1 MGSEEVSTADMKD
14 ISHPKHR
21 MFEGFL
27 ILIVENEVLVQSVT
41 KHGEGFNRQKLGN
54 TLSKK

>member
-27 ILIVENEVLVQSVT
+27 ILIVENEVLVQSV
-41 KHGEGFNRQKLGN
+41 KAWGRF
-54 TLSKK
+54 